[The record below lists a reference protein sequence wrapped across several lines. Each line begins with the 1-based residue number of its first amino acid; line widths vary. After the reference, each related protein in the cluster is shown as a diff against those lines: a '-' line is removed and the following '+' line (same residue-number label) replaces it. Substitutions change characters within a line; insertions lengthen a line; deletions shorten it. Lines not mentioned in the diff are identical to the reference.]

1 MKTSSVRKP
10 AVAGVFYPGDG
21 GELHEMAQKFL
32 REGRAAATPPRAV
45 IAPHAGYVYS
55 GPIAG
60 SAFAAWS
67 TERSKITRVVIAG
80 PSHRLAFDG
89 IATPGVEYF
98 ATPLGLAPVDTA
110 AIEKLGAFPQVVEM
124 EAAHRH
130 EHSIET
136 HLPFLQEALGEFLL
150 VPLIIGDIS
159 PIELAQV
166 FTALW
171 DDAGTVFS
179 ISSDLSHYLPY
190 DKAVELDALTTRAIV
205 ENHPHDISPEQ
216 ACGRSPI
223 LGLMRLANRHGLRA
237 TALDVRNSGDT
248 AGDRS
253 RVVGYGAYA
262 FS

>member
-1 MKTSSVRKP
+1 M
-10 AVAGVFYPGDG
+10 
-21 GELHEMAQKFL
+21 QQFL
-32 REGRAAATPPRAV
+32 REGRAASTSPRAV

-60 SAFAAWS
+60 SAFAAWQS
-67 TERSKITRVVIAG
+67 ERGRIKRVVVAG
-80 PSHRLAFDG
+80 PSHRLAFEG

-98 ATPLGLAPVDTA
+98 TTPLGLVPVDTA
-110 AIEKLGAFPQVVEM
+110 AIEKLAVFPQVIEM
-124 EAAHRH
+124 EVAHRH

-150 VPLIIGDIS
+150 VPLLVGDVS
-159 PIELAQV
+159 PIEIAQV
-166 FTALW
+166 FTSLW
-171 DDAGTVFS
+171 NVPGTVLS
-179 ISSDLSHYLPY
+179 VSSDLSHYLPY
-190 DKAVELDALTTRAIV
+190 NEAVRLDALTTRAIV
-205 ENHPHDISPEQ
+205 EDHPHDISPEQ
-216 ACGRSPI
+216 ACGRLPI
-223 LGLMRLANRHGLRA
+223 LGLMRLADRHKLRA

>member
-1 MKTSSVRKP
+1 MDSSSVRKP
-10 AVAGVFYPGDG
+10 AVAGTFYPEDG
-21 GELHEMAQKFL
+21 AELHEMVQRFL
-32 REGRAAATPPRAV
+32 REGHAASTPPRAV
-45 IAPHAGYVYS
+45 IAPHAGYIYS

-60 SAFAAWS
+60 SAFSGWQALR
-67 TERSKITRVVIAG
+67 EKIQRVVIAG
-80 PSHRLAFDG
+80 PSHRLAFEG
-89 IATPGVEYF
+89 IATPGVKYF
-98 ATPLGLAPVDTA
+98 ATPLGLVEVDRE
-110 AIEKLGAFPQVVEM
+110 AIKKLSALPQVIES

-136 HLPFLQEALGEFLL
+136 HLPFLQETVAEFHI
-150 VPLIIGDIS
+150 VPLLIGDAS
-159 PIELAQV
+159 PIEIAQV
-166 FTALW
+166 FTVFW
-171 DDAGTVFS
+171 NDPGTVFS

-216 ACGRSPI
+216 ACGRLAI
-223 LGLMRLANRHGLRA
+223 LGLMRLMDRHGLRA

-248 AGDRS
+248 AGDHS